1 MLLFLMFKM
10 IEGFADVVNDFL
22 GWDSLRLATIK
33 VCLFLFGTIYYF
45 FGMNY
50 VGIVYIIK
58 FLFFTFC
65 LKCGF
70 I

>member
-10 IEGFADVVNDFL
+10 IEGFADVANDFL

-45 FGMNY
+45 FGM
-50 VGIVYIIK
+50 
-58 FLFFTFC
+58 
-65 LKCGF
+65 
-70 I
+70 

>member
-1 MLLFLMFKM
+1 MPLSQLNLILLIDFFCEMLLFLMFKM

-45 FGMNY
+45 FGM
-50 VGIVYIIK
+50 
-58 FLFFTFC
+58 
-65 LKCGF
+65 
-70 I
+70 